1 MNLYVK
7 TPNNEIQ
14 CLSRDYEAGSQV
26 LSFDAFVRLM
36 IGFIDY
42 LAEKQ
47 AAEEERN
54 KQ

>member
-36 IGFIDY
+36 IDFLDH
-42 LAEKQ
+42 LAEKAQ
-47 AAEEERN
+47 AEE
-54 KQ
+54 KGDH